1 MVPFCTTVGT
11 DRSANIIFKVTV
23 KSLMLAI
30 FNFKIS
36 KVTSTVLSGKRSLL
50 HINILLILIFLF
62 LWIKEITTGIHLVVI
77 LIIEGAI

>member
-11 DRSANIIFKVTV
+11 HRSANIILKVTV
-23 KSLMLAI
+23 KSLMLAV
-30 FNFKIS
+30 FNFKIC
-36 KVTSTVLSGKRSLL
+36 KVASTMLSGKWSLL

-62 LWIKEITTGIHLVVI
+62 LWIKEIATSIHLVVI